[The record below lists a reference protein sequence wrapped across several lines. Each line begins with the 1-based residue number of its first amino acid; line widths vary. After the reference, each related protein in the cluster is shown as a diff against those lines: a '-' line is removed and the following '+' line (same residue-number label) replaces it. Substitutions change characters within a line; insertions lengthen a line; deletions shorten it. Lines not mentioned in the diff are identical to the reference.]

1 MVAERTCGDGENEMR
16 RRDFVGLVGGGA
28 LSWSLQAHA
37 QQAGMPVIGFLSARS
52 PVEAVAAF
60 RAFHEGLAQNGYSE
74 GKNVAF
80 EYRWA
85 DGRYERLPEMAVE
98 IAGGRGGV
106 LFVNRG
112 GPSPPAAKGG

>member
-52 PVEAVAAF
+52 PVEAVAAL
-60 RAFHEGLAQNGYSE
+60 RAFHEGLAQTGYSE

-85 DGRYERLPEMAVE
+85 DGRYERLPGIGGEF
-98 IAGGRGGV
+98 AGGRVGV
-106 LFVNRG
+106 VSWTRG
-112 GPSPPAAKGG
+112 GPL